1 MIEPSAPITFDRVAR
16 IAFTCFVLWALVNLS
31 QYLSDVLIP
40 FGVAVLIAYLCNP
53 LVELIQRKIPN
64 RAAAVFLALCTV
76 SVTVLGLSYFCV
88 HMVVN
93 EMLHFAD
100 LVQQLAQDRAWKDQL
115 IALVPDQF
123 IAEIEN
129 TLSQDGIVRL
139 LSTDGV
145 WTYASE
151 YAASIAP
158 WLKDFGLG
166 IIGVLG
172 LSVVVL
178 YVVFLLIDYD
188 WFQKNW
194 NKVVPPQNRG
204 AVEGFMEEFHSAM
217 HRHFR
222 AQAVVALCC
231 AVLFSIGFSIIGL
244 PMAILFGLFVGF
256 LNMIPY
262 VQILAIIPAALLA
275 AMHSLETGSSLG
287 MGMVWVLVV
296 FTVVQLVQDAFLVP
310 RIMGKA
316 FGLRPVVILLSTMIW
331 GKILGLLGLIIALP
345 LTCLAWAW
353 YRRLVLIPQEQ
364 EQAQEQAD
372 EKALEA

>member
-1 MIEPSAPITFDRVAR
+1 MSEASTPITFDRVAR
-16 IAFTCFVLWALVNLS
+16 IAFSCFVLWALVNMS

-40 FGVAVLIAYLCNP
+40 FGVAVLIAYLTNP
-53 LVELIQRKIPN
+53 LVELIQRKVPN
-64 RAAAVFLALCTV
+64 RVAAVFLALSAV
-76 SVTVLGLSYFCV
+76 SVTVIGLSYFCV
-88 HMVVN
+88 SMIVS
-93 EMLHFAD
+93 ETLHFAD
-100 LVQQLAQDRAWKDQL
+100 LVQQLAQDREWKDKL
-115 IALVPDQF
+115 MALVPEQF
-123 IAEIEN
+123 VAEIEQ
-129 TLSQDGIVRL
+129 TLSQDGIVSL
-139 LSTDGV
+139 LSTEGA
-145 WTYASE
+145 WAYASE

-166 IIGVLG
+166 VMGLLG

-194 NKVVPPQNRG
+194 NKVVPPQHRG
-204 AVEGFMEEFHSAM
+204 GVDGFMGEFNSAM
-217 HRHFR
+217 NRHFR

-231 AVLFSIGFSIIGL
+231 AVLFAIGFSIIGL

-262 VQILAIIPAALLA
+262 VQILAIIPASLLA
-275 AMHSLETGSSLG
+275 TMHSLETGSSLG
-287 MGMVWVLVV
+287 MGMVWVLLIFVI
-296 FTVVQLVQDAFLVP
+296 VQLVQDAILVP
-310 RIMGKA
+310 RIMGEA

-353 YRRLVLIPQEQ
+353 YRRLVIIPQEEELTQQ
-364 EQAQEQAD
+364 EQTPEQA
-372 EKALEA
+372 